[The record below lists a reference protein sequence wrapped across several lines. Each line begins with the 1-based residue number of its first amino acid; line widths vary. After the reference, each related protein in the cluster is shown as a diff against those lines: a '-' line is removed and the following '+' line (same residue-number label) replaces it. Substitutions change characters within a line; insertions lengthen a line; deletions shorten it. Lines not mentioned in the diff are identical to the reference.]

1 MAKVLIEVQPFHIV
15 EDRDGKKLISIL
27 FKLGEGVDR
36 ILHIPLGDVAIL
48 EVNHLTVDVTTK
60 TND

>member
-1 MAKVLIEVQPFHIV
+1 MAKVLIDVQPFHIV
-15 EDRDGKKLISIL
+15 EDRDGKKLISIW

-60 TND
+60 PND